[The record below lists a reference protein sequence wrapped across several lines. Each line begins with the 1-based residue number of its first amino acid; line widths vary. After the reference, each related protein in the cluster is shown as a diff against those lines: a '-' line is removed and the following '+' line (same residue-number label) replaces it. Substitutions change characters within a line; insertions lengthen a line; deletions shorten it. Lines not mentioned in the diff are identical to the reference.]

1 MGNKKKIILF
11 YVLMFAV
18 LGWFIIA
25 EAVYPSER
33 TKVSSQKS
41 LTYHETFTWEKA
53 DGSRQKISVPGKYEV
68 AENETMVITT
78 KLPEDYVQTSFA
90 IRSSLQDVK
99 FYVDGKLRSEY
110 NTKKTRVFG
119 KNSAS
124 RYVFCPTSERDAG
137 KILRIELTTHTKKY
151 SGVVNFVYCGDK
163 GDIWACIF
171 NAYGME
177 TIVAFFLF
185 FVGIVTIIFSIA
197 LGIAY
202 RTRLDMEYLG
212 WCILMGAAWMLG
224 ESKLRQL
231 WVPNTSVLSVV
242 CFLVILLCPV
252 PVLFYMDSVQKQR
265 YTRIYRVIECLAVVD
280 FVVCTLLHI
289 TGIKDFIETL
299 PFSQMLLVVTFIT
312 VCITFGIDIFRKQAR
327 EYGLTLIGMV
337 IAMLAVVM
345 EVISIYYVVVV
356 SGIFI
361 GIGMMVLL
369 FANIVRT
376 MQSVRDMEIQKKRIE
391 KENYDHLTG
400 LPMRSRGEAMMAEL
414 IKEFDGCLV
423 FCDMDNLKKIND
435 IYGHKAGDRALG
447 CLGML
452 LKNVGEP
459 SVACRLGGDE
469 FLLFLPEATKDLAQE
484 RVKQLFAQFIEKK
497 DEDVEMHAASLSAG
511 LCMCSRGGNFEEYYN
526 CADKALYYVKQNGK
540 GSYFFYEQMKA
551 DDISVQRMGKDLEV
565 VAHALQE
572 SGSYSGALD
581 LDYRDFAKIYEYMN
595 SLGARCS
602 HTCYLVMVTV
612 DGFQE
617 QMMYNEEME
626 EALECM
632 ETSIRQKIRKV
643 DICTRYSSMQYLIIL
658 FEPQESQIPNVME
671 RIFDQYYKMYNEND
685 YKPRYE
691 YMAMLTHKK
700 NTSC

>member
-1 MGNKKKIILF
+1 MGNKKEVLLF
-11 YVLMFAV
+11 YLLMIAV
-18 LGWFIIA
+18 IGWFVVA
-25 EAVYPSER
+25 ETVYPSER
-33 TKVSSQKS
+33 IKASRPEN
-41 LTYHETFTWEKA
+41 LTYRGTFTWEKN
-53 DGSRQKISVPGKYEV
+53 DGTSQEITVPGKYPV
-68 AENETMVITT
+68 GVDETMVLVTR
-78 KLPEDYVQTSFA
+78 LPDDFTQTSFA
-90 IRSSLQDVK
+90 IRSSLQDVR
-99 FYVDGKLRSEY
+99 FYVDGELRSEY
-110 NTKKTRVFG
+110 NTDKTRLNG

-124 RYVFCPTSERDAG
+124 RYVFCPTSEKDAG
-137 KILRIELTTHTKKY
+137 KMLQIELTTHTDNY
-151 SGVVNFVYCGDK
+151 SGVVNTVYCGDK
-163 GDIWACIF
+163 GDIWASIF
-171 NAYGME
+171 HDYGLE
-177 TIVAFFLF
+177 TIIAFFLL
-185 FVGIVTIIFSIA
+185 FVGLVTIIFSVA

-202 RTRLDMEYLG
+202 HTRFDMEYLG

-231 WVPNTSVLSVV
+231 WISNVSILSAV

-252 PVLFYMDSVQKQR
+252 PVLIYMDSVQKKR
-265 YTRIYRVIECLAVVD
+265 YTRMYHAIGYAAVAD
-280 FVVCTLLHI
+280 FVVCTLLHLA
-289 TGIKDFIETL
+289 GVKDFIETL
-299 PFSQMLLVVTFIT
+299 PVSQGILVITFLT
-312 VCITFGIDIFRKQAR
+312 VCITFGIDFFRKRAG
-327 EYGLTLIGMV
+327 EYGLTLIGML
-337 IAMLAVVM
+337 IAMMAVVV
-345 EVISIYYVVVV
+345 EVVSTYYVVVL
-356 SGIFI
+356 SGIFT
-361 GIGMMVLL
+361 GIGMLVLL

-376 MQSVRDMEIQKKRIE
+376 VQSVRDMEIQKKRIE

-400 LPMRSRGEAMMAEL
+400 LPMGSRGEAMIADL
-414 IKEFDGCLV
+414 IMEQDGCLV

-447 CLGML
+447 CLGTL

-469 FLLFLPEATKDLAQE
+469 FLLFLPEATKDQAQE
-484 RVKQLFAQFIEKK
+484 RIKQLFAQFIEKK

-526 CADKALYYVKQNGK
+526 SADKALYYVKQNGK

-565 VAHALQE
+565 VAQALKE

-581 LDYRDFAKIYEYMN
+581 LDYRDFSKIYEYMN
-595 SLGARCS
+595 SLGARCR

-612 DGFQE
+612 DGLQE

-632 ETSIRQKIRKV
+632 EASIRQKIRKV

-658 FEPQESQIPNVME
+658 FEPQESQIPYVME
-671 RIFDQYYKMYNEND
+671 RIFEQYYKMYNENN

-691 YMAMLTHKK
+691 YMSMLTHK
-700 NTSC
+700 